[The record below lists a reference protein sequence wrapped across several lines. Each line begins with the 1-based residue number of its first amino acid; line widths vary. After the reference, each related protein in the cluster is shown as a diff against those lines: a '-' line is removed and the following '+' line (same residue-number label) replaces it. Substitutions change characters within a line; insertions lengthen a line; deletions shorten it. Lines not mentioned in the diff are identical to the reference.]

1 MLLEEL
7 VENVKSVL
15 DVLGLVLELE
25 RSLSAIHIVEY
36 DKFLIQTSLGSF
48 RGFPLPS
55 GFGTTISAML
65 CDFGVGIGIFR
76 LTMAFGGASQVGT
89 QEG

>member
-15 DVLGLVLELE
+15 DVLGLVLKLE
-25 RSLSAIHIVEY
+25 EFLSAIYAVEH
-36 DKFLIQTSLGSF
+36 DILLIQTSLGSF
-48 RGFPLPS
+48 RGFPFPS

-65 CDFGVGIGIFR
+65 CDFGVGIGIFD
-76 LTMAFGGASQVGT
+76 L
-89 QEG
+89 